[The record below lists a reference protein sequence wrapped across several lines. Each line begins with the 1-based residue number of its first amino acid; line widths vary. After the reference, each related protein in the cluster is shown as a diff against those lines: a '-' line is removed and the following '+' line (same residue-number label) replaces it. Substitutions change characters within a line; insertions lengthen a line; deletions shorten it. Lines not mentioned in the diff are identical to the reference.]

1 MSITKSQA
9 QTSIK
14 NVNIE
19 LLSLNPSTLISLFEI
34 DVGDLLDDAGISV
47 DSSERIFRFH
57 NNIKITD
64 SSIWFKGL
72 QYTAVPIQDSGWS
85 MNSKGTL
92 PTPKLAL
99 SVSQEGI
106 PILALFKAQLKRLND
121 LSGAKVTRIRT
132 FAKFL
137 DSINFPNNTS
147 PDNFSSDNK
156 AELPRD
162 IFYVDRKSAENKSVI
177 EFELASILDIENLK
191 LPGRSVFANRCPFT
205 YRGEGCGYEIEEN
218 RVEAIHGDSTTG
230 MSLLAAASAVAN
242 DKDELISDIVFP
254 DKITEIGKYDSTKS
268 YLKGNSVWIEK
279 DSIKYRFVAKVDS
292 PGTGPPNLNF
302 WEPDRCSKSI
312 RGCKLRF
319 GDVLPG
325 GFFPGVNKIG

>member
-1 MSITKSQA
+1 MPITKSQA

-14 NVNIE
+14 NINIE
-19 LLSLNPSTLISLFEI
+19 LLSLNPSVLISLFEI
-34 DVGDLLDDAGISV
+34 DVGTLLDDAGIFV

-64 SSIWFKGL
+64 NSIWFKGL
-72 QYTAVPIQDSGWS
+72 QYTAIPIQDAGWS
-85 MNSKGTL
+85 MNSKGSL

-137 DSINFPNNTS
+137 DSINFPNNTAPDGFS
-147 PDNFSSDNK
+147 PDNK
-156 AELPRD
+156 AELARD
-162 IFYVDRKSAENKSVI
+162 IFYIDRKSAENRSII
-177 EFELASILDIENLK
+177 EFELASILDVENIK
-191 LPGRSVFANRCPFT
+191 LPCRLVNGNRCPWT

-218 RVEAIHGDSTTG
+218 RDEDIHGDSTTG
-230 MSLLAAASAVAN
+230 MALLAAAPAVAN
-242 DKDELISDIVFP
+242 DKDELIENVISP
-254 DKITEIGKYDSTKS
+254 DKITEMGKYDLTKG

-279 DSIKYRFVAKVDS
+279 DGIKYRFVAKVDNPDTS
-292 PGTGPPNLNF
+292 PPNLNL
-302 WEPDRCSKSI
+302 WEPDRCSKTI

-319 GDVLPG
+319 GDTLPG
-325 GFFPGVNKIG
+325 GFFPSVNKIG